1 MKRREEFMLIK
12 ENALRKMIRSILL
25 ESPGMPDLNTK
36 FKDIISS
43 YQTGHPAIAKALEI
57 VAQMVTG
64 KLKFQKSKVGNINL
78 NYVATDKDIIR
89 NAFNQASQN
98 LNDDEPNFLKV
109 RNEPSLEDDDEPNF
123 LKVRN
128 EPSLEDDD
136 EPNFLDNREFMNTFK
151 AYYICYKIKSL
162 RSSEVDELFSSSTLL
177 ESFDKQAEK
186 IFNKCV
192 EGAKTETGQIE
203 NRLKMLTKISDKL
216 EYLVTENPG
225 DFKKT
230 IMRMLS
236 APIGSEYTY
245 GKR

>member
-98 LNDDEPNFLKV
+98 LN
-109 RNEPSLEDDDEPNF
+109 DDEPNF

>member
-1 MKRREEFMLIK
+1 MLIK

-43 YQTGHPAIAKALEI
+43 YQSDHPAIAKALEI

-64 KLKFQKSKVGNINL
+64 KIKFNEASVVNVTFKFVN
-78 NYVATDKDIIR
+78 TDKSIIQD
-89 NAFNQASQN
+89 AVNQSGSN
-98 LNDDEPNFLKV
+98 N
-109 RNEPSLEDDDEPNF
+109 S
-123 LKVRN
+123 
-128 EPSLEDDD
+128 
-136 EPNFLDNREFMNTFK
+136 EFANMFK

-162 RSSEVDELFSSSTLL
+162 RSTEVDELFSSSELL
-177 ESFDKQAEK
+177 ESFEEQANK
-186 IFNKCV
+186 IFNQCV
-192 EGAKTETGQIE
+192 EGAQTALEKTKK
-203 NRLKMLTKISDKL
+203 RLEMLAKISDKL

-236 APIGSEYTY
+236 APVGSEYTY